1 MNEIL
6 TEFQILEMARQFLRL
21 IYLHDR
27 EFAIVSVDNLAVKI
41 TKEAIVEA
49 EVLDLISAK
58 IDYHP
63 PKEVAQYIR
72 EFHQE
77 SHQESPLK
85 NSEFTAH

>member
-1 MNEIL
+1 MKEVL
-6 TEFQILEMARQFLRL
+6 TESQVFEMARQFLRS

-49 EVLDLISAK
+49 EVVDLISAK

-72 EFHQE
+72 ELHQE
-77 SHQESPLK
+77 FTVK
-85 NSEFTAH
+85 NSKSTGH